1 MCVQR
6 KYEGWGRKRHK
17 WEEENRIVVAGVGKV
32 SETEKQGIATCI
44 RKLLDQFGLPFEVQ
58 VASNTSHLTRSMR
71 DVLQSSLLLGRID
84 SDSALRQINTRR
96 EKDPSLR
103 PAIVL
108 KVNPSEYDFTDPK
121 AIYGVGEPDGL
132 VILRKAHEE
141 AIIHEMGHML
151 GINSHCEKV
160 TCVMKYECPSK
171 NFCETCAAKLR
182 GLWYYTEPE

>member
-17 WEEENRIVVAGVGKV
+17 WEQENRIVVAGVGKV

-71 DVLQSSLLLGRID
+71 AMLLSSLSQGRID
-84 SDSALRQINTRR
+84 SDSVLRQLNTTRG
-96 EKDPSLR
+96 KDASLR

-108 KVNPSEYDFTDPK
+108 KVNPCEYSFADPG
-121 AIYGVGEPDGL
+121 ARYGVGEQDGL
-132 VILRKAHEE
+132 VILRAAHEE
-141 AIIHEMGHML
+141 AVIHETGHML
-151 GINSHCEKV
+151 GLISHCEKAS
-160 TCVMKYECPSK
+160 CVMRYECPSR
-171 NFCETCAAKLR
+171 NFCETCAAKLK
-182 GLWYYTEPE
+182 GLWCYMEPE